1 MKDKSWKA
9 KILFSR
15 FPMMQL
21 SVPSGGSRMRSNV
34 RAAAH
39 KRMSDI
45 ELYLRNLFSQPN
57 EIRQVIPFAFQTLT
71 VIFTLDVF
79 FHRNSLLLYYC
90 SLYGMVLIRFFREW
104 SSSITIQE
112 WCFNTWNFWKNVPII
127 LSLVVHFLS
136 KLFENFFKNHVG
148 DVPSVFSSEKPHGRL
163 LQEENK
169 FV

>member
-9 KILFSR
+9 KKLFSR

-57 EIRQVIPFAFQTLT
+57 EIRQVIPFAFQILT
-71 VIFTLDVF
+71 IIFTLDVF

-90 SLYGMVLIRFFREW
+90 SLYGMVLIRFLREW

-112 WCFNTWNFWKNVPII
+112 WCCNTWNFWKKCPN
-127 LSLVVHFLS
+127 
-136 KLFENFFKNHVG
+136 NF
-148 DVPSVFSSEKPHGRL
+148 VFSSSFSFKIVWKFLQKSRRRCAICVFVRKTTWSIASGR
-163 LQEENK
+163 E
-169 FV
+169 